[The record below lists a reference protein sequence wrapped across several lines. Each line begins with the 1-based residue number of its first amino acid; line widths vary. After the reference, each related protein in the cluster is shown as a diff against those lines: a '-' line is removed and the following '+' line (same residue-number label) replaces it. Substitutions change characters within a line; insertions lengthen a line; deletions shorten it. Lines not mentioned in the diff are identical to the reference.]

1 VQTSSV
7 TNAAPPAANP
17 TRRDLQQ
24 TFRLLLATVWLMDAA
39 LQVQPF
45 MFTGG
50 DNGFSGMLRGTAGGN
65 PTWIAHTITW
75 NASVVQHQPILINA
89 LFAGIQFLIAFG
101 IAWRR
106 TVKPALVLSVA
117 WSIAVWWFGEGLGGL
132 FNGAA
137 TPLGGGPGSVLYYA
151 LLALLLWPTEG
162 PNEPFVASRT
172 VGVATAKAIW
182 AATWAVLAILS
193 VVGSG
198 RSPEA
203 LHDLVADL
211 SGGQPAW
218 LLRIDHWVEAVLL
231 HDGTSVAVLF
241 ALFCL
246 VVAVSVYAHPKIT
259 QVVLA
264 AALVTVACIW
274 VAVQD
279 VGGIFLG
286 GATDPNSGPLLI
298 LLIFLYWPLTVG
310 LGRRSGPAS
319 MDAAP
324 ATPSREH

>member
-1 VQTSSV
+1 V
-7 TNAAPPAANP
+7 TNAAPTVAAPA
-17 TRRDLQQ
+17 RRDLQR

-106 TVKPALVLSVA
+106 TVKAALVLSVA
-117 WSIAVWWFGEGLGGL
+117 WSVAVWWFGEGLGGL
-132 FNGAA
+132 FRGAA

-151 LLALLLWPTEG
+151 LLAVLLWPTEG
-162 PNEPFVASRT
+162 PNEPFVAARA
-172 VGVATAKAIW
+172 VGEGAAKASW
-182 AATWAVLAILS
+182 AVTWGVLAVLA
-193 VVGSG
+193 VVGGG
-198 RSPEA
+198 RSPQA
-203 LHDLVADL
+203 LHDLVADF

-218 LLRIDHWVEAVLL
+218 LLRIDRWAEAVLL
-231 HDGTSVAVLF
+231 HDGTVVAVLF

-246 VVAVSVYAHPKIT
+246 VVAVSVYAPPKVT

-264 AALVTVACIW
+264 VALVTFACIW

-279 VGGIFLG
+279 VGAIFPG
-286 GATDPNSGPLLI
+286 GATDPNSGPLVI
-298 LLIFLYWPLTVG
+298 LLILIYWPLTVA
-310 LGRRSGPAS
+310 LGRRTTPQRARAAL
-319 MDAAP
+319 AAP
-324 ATPSREH
+324 RQER